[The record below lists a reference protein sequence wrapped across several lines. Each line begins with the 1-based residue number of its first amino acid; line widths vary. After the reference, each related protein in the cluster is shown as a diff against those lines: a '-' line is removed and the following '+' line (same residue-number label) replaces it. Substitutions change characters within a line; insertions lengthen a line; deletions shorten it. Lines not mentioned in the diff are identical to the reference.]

1 MSDTVTKWHEM
12 QDEERLEAIENSD
25 ARKYLWVLDFE
36 LGRVFMYNIRRDDL
50 ETEDYEDLM
59 VLKGHKPTNC
69 EWMVCKS
76 DKIYMNTLPNSKSS
90 THKYFL
96 ASELCIAFSLS

>member
-1 MSDTVTKWHEM
+1 MSDTVKKWHEM
-12 QDEERLEAIENSD
+12 QDEERNEAIKASD

-36 LGRVFMYNIRRDDL
+36 MGRVFLYNIRRDDL
-50 ETEDYEDLM
+50 QCEDYEDLL

-76 DKIYMNTLPNSKSS
+76 NKIYN
-90 THKYFL
+90 
-96 ASELCIAFSLS
+96 